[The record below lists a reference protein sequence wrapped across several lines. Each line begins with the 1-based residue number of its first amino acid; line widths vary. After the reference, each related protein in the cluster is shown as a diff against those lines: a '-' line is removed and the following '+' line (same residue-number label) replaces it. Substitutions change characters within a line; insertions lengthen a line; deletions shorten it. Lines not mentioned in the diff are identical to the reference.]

1 MAHCVYF
8 SARILSGLANYT
20 LLAEEQHKC
29 QVGISK
35 NERFNLSQHRKKKDL
50 ENTFKCEK
58 IPFVYAQTKQP
69 GGRLTKFQ
77 LE

>member
-35 NERFNLSQHRKKKDL
+35 NERFNLSQHREKDL
-50 ENTFKCEK
+50 KNTFKCEK

-69 GGRLTKFQ
+69 RGNLTKFH

>member
-20 LLAEEQHKC
+20 LLAKQQHEC

-35 NERFNLSQHRKKKDL
+35 NEIFHLSQHREEDL
-50 ENTFKCEK
+50 KNAPKCEK

-69 GGRLTKFQ
+69 RGNLTKFH

>member
-8 SARILSGLANYT
+8 SARILSGLAHYT

-29 QVGISK
+29 QVEISK
-35 NERFNLSQHRKKKDL
+35 NERFHLSQHRAKDL
-50 ENTFKCEK
+50 KNTLKCEK

-69 GGRLTKFQ
+69 RGSLTKFH

>member
-8 SARILSGLANYT
+8 SARILSGLANYM

-35 NERFNLSQHRKKKDL
+35 NERDFIYHSTEQR
-50 ENTFKCEK
+50 
-58 IPFVYAQTKQP
+58 I
-69 GGRLTKFQ
+69 
-77 LE
+77 

>member
-1 MAHCVYF
+1 MAHSVYF

-35 NERFNLSQHRKKKDL
+35 NERFNLSQHRENDL
-50 ENTFKCEK
+50 KNTFKCEK
-58 IPFVYAQTKQP
+58 IPFVYAQTKQAR
-69 GGRLTKFQ
+69 GSLKKFQ